1 MPSLQALQKFR
12 SSFSR
17 LGGELAS
24 LRERGLSFDDLDLPK
39 KEAEGLNAKAEK
51 AAAEEAAGREALA
64 SLGLD
69 PDVAASLGLEPALGD
84 DALSPGGEAA
94 SPAGDV
100 DGPDLGPEITES
112 DDLGLDGFGEGDF
125 DLSALLGSVPGEE
138 PRDVSAGI
146 FDESPGGTPES
157 NGPESSPPAGSG
169 GEEAGRENLNLPGN
183 FFDGFAE
190 DIENGEDTDLPD
202 FDEEGGADSEDAAGE
217 AGDEG
222 LTGKAAG
229 ENLSFDL
236 GDLTDFDLGGEGTA
250 KTGDIPGNDI
260 IEDISKAVENPE
272 SADTAG
278 EESFDIPGLE
288 DFSSPDP
295 EEKGGNIEGIDSLDS
310 LGDDFQ
316 IEMEPEEEES
326 PPEAEEA
333 DSAPDD
339 ADFEDGF
346 TEKDLAVSPDAADGF
361 DKFNVGDNAGVPDIT
376 EEAGEG
382 KEGGSAGGEEGE
394 AGTGPAD
401 FTLQGF
407 DDVFANIAGSR
418 PAPGTRPGSGKRV
431 PSGQNE
437 PEEISLNDRD
447 LEDLQN
453 TLNSYPLNLRIACE
467 EIISEMV
474 VSEVQLAAL
483 VRLLVRGAPPKETAV
498 LAGKILERD
507 IPIPRGFQKKTGE
520 ELEAEQASFAYI
532 FVHSFLPVL
541 RLCLFVILAAASLF
555 YLIFRFVYTPLRADS
570 FYRMGYER
578 IEAGE
583 YERANERFSQAFGI
597 HRVKKWFYRY
607 AEAFRDQR
615 QYRYAERKYDDLLSF
630 YPRDKKGVLDYAA
643 LETHYLRNHQ
653 KADELLRK
661 NILDYQP
668 NDPEALLALG
678 DNALLWG
685 ETENSK
691 YEDARFAY
699 ARYLERYGWKDPVVE
714 RMLLYFIRT
723 DNLGEVLP
731 LQVWFMGDPN
741 RKITAETL
749 AELGGYLLDKR
760 TEETQGVPN
769 EYVEQIQG
777 VRDVLLRAV
786 QTGPDLPEAHYHL
799 SRYYRNLG
807 NTRDEQLTLEVA
819 LRAFEAAGEGSI
831 RRLNYHIEAYRR
843 HADILINLRE
853 FKPAEADLIRAIGLY
868 EDALARNLLKPAP
881 KFGRLFA
888 AMGDLEYFT
897 KQGDMETTLA
907 YYRRSEDSGWAPPE
921 MLYRM
926 GSAYYHLRD
935 WAPALERFFAASAQ
949 LPLNRRLLLALGN
962 VCYMRNDY
970 FAAQGY
976 YNRLLDLLEAERIR
990 LPVLLPNDRPE
1001 YVELADRLMR
1011 ARNNMGVVLETLTGI
1026 TGDNRYRAD
1035 ALGYY
1040 SESARAWDTL
1050 SRNPETMIRPFAG
1063 ELSTPGKGRPNLN
1076 ARNLLYP
1083 QRGYEARIFPEIDKD
1098 VLEPSFWE
1106 DIAPRAP
1113 GA

>member
-1 MPSLQALQKFR
+1 MPSLQALQEFR
-12 SSFSR
+12 SSFSE

-24 LRERGLSFDDLDLPK
+24 LREQNLPFSDLDLPK

-64 SLGLD
+64 NLGLD
-69 PDVAASLGLEPALGD
+69 PDVAASLGLESAPLD
-84 DALSPGGEAA
+84 DAGAFSPGGE
-94 SPAGDV
+94 PARAEDEPG
-100 DGPDLGPEITES
+100 GPDLGPEITDS
-112 DDLGLDGFGEGDF
+112 DDLGLEELDGGPGF
-125 DLSALLGSVPGEE
+125 DLGALLGSVP
-138 PRDVSAGI
+138 
-146 FDESPGGTPES
+146 DETPET
-157 NGPESSPPAGSG
+157 GDPESSPEGFSAEAPDNTAGT
-169 GEEAGRENLNLPGN
+169 EDLNLPGD
-183 FFDGFAE
+183 FFDGFAD
-190 DIENGEDTDLPD
+190 DIENTEDTDLPD
-202 FDEEGGADSEDAAGE
+202 FGEDEGAGFDDDGE
-217 AGDEG
+217 TGDED
-222 LTGKAAG
+222 
-229 ENLSFDL
+229 LSFDL
-236 GDLTDFDLGGEGTA
+236 GDLTDFDLGGKESV
-250 KTGDIPGNDI
+250 KTGDI
-260 IEDISKAVENPE
+260 
-272 SADTAG
+272 ADTADG
-278 EESFDIPGLE
+278 ENLDIPGLE
-288 DFSSPDP
+288 EFSTPEPD
-295 EEKGGNIEGIDSLDS
+295 EKDGHLEGIDNLES

-316 IEMEPEEEES
+316 IEAEPEEES

-333 DSAPDD
+333 DSVLDEAV
-339 ADFEDGF
+339 FEDGF
-346 TEKDLAVSPDAADGF
+346 TEKDLAVSPEAADGF
-361 DKFNVGDNAGVPDIT
+361 EKFNVGDNAGIPDI
-376 EEAGEG
+376 EEAGEA
-382 KEGGSAGGEEGE
+382 KAEAGAGEEGGE
-394 AGTGPAD
+394 AAD
-401 FTLQGF
+401 GLAEFTLQGF
-407 DDVFANIAGSR
+407 DDVFANISGSK
-418 PAPGTRPGSGKRV
+418 PAPGAKPGNGKKA
-431 PSGQNE
+431 PAGQAE
-437 PEEISLNDRD
+437 PEEIKLNDQD
-447 LEDLQN
+447 LENLQN

-474 VSEVQLAAL
+474 VPEAQLAAL
-483 VRLLVRGAPPKETAV
+483 VKLLVRGAPPKETAV
-498 LAGKILERD
+498 LAGKILGRD

-520 ELEAEQASFAYI
+520 ELEAEQSSFAYI

-555 YLIFRFVYTPLRADS
+555 YLVYRFIYTPLRADS
-570 FYRMGYER
+570 FYKMGYER

-615 QYRYAERKYDDLLSF
+615 QYRYAERKYDDLLNF

-643 LETHYLRNHQ
+643 LESFYLRNYQ

-668 NDPEALLALG
+668 DDPDALLALG

-685 ETENSK
+685 ETDNSK

-699 ARYLERYGWKDPVVE
+699 ARYLGKYGWKDPVVE

-723 DNLGEVLP
+723 DNLKEVLP
-731 LQVWFMGDPN
+731 LQAWFMGDSKK
-741 RKITAETL
+741 RITPDTL

-760 TEETQGVPN
+760 TEETRGVPN

-786 QTGPDLPEAHYHL
+786 QTGPGLPEAHYHL

-819 LRAFEAAGEGSI
+819 LRAFDEAGEGTT
-831 RRLNYHIEAYRR
+831 RRLKYHIDAYKR
-843 HADILINLRE
+843 HADLLINLRE
-853 FKPAEADLIRAIGLY
+853 FKPAEADLIKAIGLY
-868 EDALARNLLKPAP
+868 EDALSRNLLKAAP
-881 KFGRLFA
+881 EFGQLFA
-888 AMGDLEYFT
+888 TMGDLEYFT

-907 YYRRSEDSGWAPPE
+907 YYRRSEDAGWAPPE

-926 GSAYYHLRD
+926 GSAFYHLRD
-935 WAPALERFFAASAQ
+935 WAPALERFFAASTR
-949 LPLNRRLLLALGN
+949 LPLNRRILLALGN

-976 YNRLLDLLEAERIR
+976 YSRLLDLLEAERIR

-1011 ARNNMGVVLETLTGI
+1011 ARNNMGVVLEALTGI
-1026 TGDNRYRAD
+1026 TGDNRYRAQ

-1076 ARNLLYP
+1076 IQNLLYP
-1083 QRGYEARIFPEIDKD
+1083 QSGYEAQIFPEIDKD